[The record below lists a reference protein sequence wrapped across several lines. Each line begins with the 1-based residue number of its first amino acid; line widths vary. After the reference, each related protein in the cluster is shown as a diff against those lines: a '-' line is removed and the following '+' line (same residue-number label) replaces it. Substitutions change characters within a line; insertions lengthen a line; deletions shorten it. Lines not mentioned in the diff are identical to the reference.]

1 MGFKRYDGTPIE
13 IPTHKHS
20 VEDTQ
25 IGGFTAYA
33 SYTNDGF
40 MQKEDRIKLTS
51 LKTKMDYLNDRL
63 YNAVYFNEPKTS
75 TLVAGSN
82 FNSKVREIGSN
93 ATSIIFTKTA
103 IPSDKISSATV
114 VSTEDSES
122 KAYMYLDNDTIYVS
136 PEEDNGIIYANED
149 SSEMF
154 YNRSSLVSIDFSN
167 FDTSNVIDMY
177 DMFRN
182 CEFLTS
188 LDLSKWNTSNV
199 TSMHYMFYNCRSL
212 TSLDLSNFDTSNV
225 TNMLTMF
232 FGCNKLTS
240 IDLSNFDTSN
250 VTSMSYMF
258 SSCSSLTSIDL
269 SNFDTSKVT
278 SMSYM
283 FNYCE
288 SLTSLDVSNFD
299 TSNVTDMGSM
309 FNGCILLTSLNLSNW
324 NTSKVTNMR
333 YMFQDSTKL
342 SGEITIMN
350 PNITSYDNMFYSCS
364 TDTNAKFIVKYAD
377 GCKNMAQTLV
387 NTKSSSS
394 NVYLYIPSSTLISGQ
409 DFNDKLKSVGPN
421 ATSVVFTK
429 TAIPSDKI
437 STATVISTEYSEA
450 KSYMYLDGDI
460 VYISPENDNS
470 TIYANSNCEYMF
482 DYCTNL
488 TSINFSNFNT
498 FNVFNM
504 RYMFYN
510 CTSLTSLDLSNF
522 DTSNVTDIMGLCC
535 YCTSLSL
542 LDLSN
547 WDTSKV
553 YNMAELFFK
562 NEKLTRII
570 GLEKLNTSNVTNFN
584 KIFFHASRL
593 SGTFTIMTSNQIQ
606 YYQAFEYVAYYT
618 GQLVINYTEECKD
631 TAQKLVDNKYPSTCN
646 VILGSLVEL

>member
-1 MGFKRYDGTPIE
+1 MGFKRYDGTPIDV
-13 IPTHKHS
+13 PTHKHS

-136 PEEDNGIIYANED
+136 PEEDNGIIYAN
-149 SSEMF
+149 
-154 YNRSSLVSIDFSN
+154 
-167 FDTSNVIDMY
+167 
-177 DMFRN
+177 
-182 CEFLTS
+182 
-188 LDLSKWNTSNV
+188 
-199 TSMHYMFYNCRSL
+199 
-212 TSLDLSNFDTSNV
+212 
-225 TNMLTMF
+225 
-232 FGCNKLTS
+232 
-240 IDLSNFDTSN
+240 
-250 VTSMSYMF
+250 
-258 SSCSSLTSIDL
+258 
-269 SNFDTSKVT
+269 
-278 SMSYM
+278 
-283 FNYCE
+283 
-288 SLTSLDVSNFD
+288 
-299 TSNVTDMGSM
+299 
-309 FNGCILLTSLNLSNW
+309 
-324 NTSKVTNMR
+324 
-333 YMFQDSTKL
+333 
-342 SGEITIMN
+342 
-350 PNITSYDNMFYSCS
+350 
-364 TDTNAKFIVKYAD
+364 
-377 GCKNMAQTLV
+377 
-387 NTKSSSS
+387 
-394 NVYLYIPSSTLISGQ
+394 
-409 DFNDKLKSVGPN
+409 
-421 ATSVVFTK
+421 
-429 TAIPSDKI
+429 
-437 STATVISTEYSEA
+437 
-450 KSYMYLDGDI
+450 
-460 VYISPENDNS
+460 
-470 TIYANSNCEYMF
+470 SNCEYMF

-498 FNVFNM
+498 SKVTSM
-504 RYMFYN
+504 SYMFYN

-522 DTSNVTDIMGLCC
+522 DTSNVTNIMGLCC

-631 TAQKLVDNKYPSTCN
+631 TAQKLVDSKYPSTCN